1 MEKDYAQALWRMIGG
16 GMTPG
21 KAVRALQE
29 VLQRNGRTSLLPRIG
44 RAFARIAER
53 EERRNAVVLTVA
65 REKDEKSARRD
76 MKKVLAE
83 SDADPKDVETKID
96 GSLVGGWRLEGR
108 EHLFDASY
116 KKFLL
121 DMYNRTT
128 DKV

>member
-1 MEKDYAQALWRMIGG
+1 
-16 GMTPG
+16 MTPG

-53 EERRNAVVLTVA
+53 EERRNAVVLTIA

-83 SDADPKDVETKID
+83 
-96 GSLVGGWRLEGR
+96 
-108 EHLFDASY
+108 
-116 KKFLL
+116 
-121 DMYNRTT
+121 
-128 DKV
+128 